1 MSEIVISTYSDGI
14 LVVDSRLIALE
25 LGIKHSDWYQNILK
39 KYQKEAEQAFSL
51 LRDGTSTETTIGRP
65 EKFVFLTEE
74 QATFYMTLSR
84 NTPDV
89 VNLKVELVKKF
100 FQARQLL
107 QQAGIPKPSNT
118 ATYINRLQNMSAH
131 EVPYD
136 VWTTFRE
143 GAEVL
148 LLVEVK
154 YKVPVGKLDLCD
166 GSIGEH
172 WRQYRIEIGITNP
185 IKTYTHR
192 FPDYRPDVY
201 PNAYEYSELP
211 IFRKW
216 LSEVYVPLHLPKYL
230 LDKYGKRAIKQIY
243 EEQGIILNQSIQDL
257 MEEKRITS
265 KQDELYQIFL
275 AARDSLMN
283 SSRYLP
289 SNPTINY

>member
-1 MSEIVISTYSDGI
+1 MS
-14 LVVDSRLIALE
+14 
-25 LGIKHSDWYQNILK
+25 
-39 KYQKEAEQAFSL
+39 
-51 LRDGTSTETTIGRP
+51 
-65 EKFVFLTEE
+65 
-74 QATFYMTLSR
+74 
-84 NTPDV
+84 
-89 VNLKVELVKKF
+89 KV

-211 IFRKW
+211 ILENGYLKFMFLYTFLNIYWINTEKE
-216 LSEVYVPLHLPKYL
+216 LLNKYM
-230 LDKYGKRAIKQIY
+230 KNR
-243 EEQGIILNQSIQDL
+243 E
-257 MEEKRITS
+257 
-265 KQDELYQIFL
+265 
-275 AARDSLMN
+275 
-283 SSRYLP
+283 
-289 SNPTINY
+289 